1 VFVHDRAVHLLVREL
16 AAGGIADAEIS
27 VRTGLA
33 RTTVRDIRRRRPAD
47 RRRCPR
53 CWRPIA
59 IPEPTPGDYA
69 ELLGFYLG
77 DGYINALARTFR
89 LRFSFDVKYTTVVDT
104 AEALLRRVLPTNR
117 VARIPA
123 DQGRT
128 VVLSTYSSHLPCL
141 LPQHGPGVKHSRPIV
156 LESWQERAVEAEPWR
171 LLRGLIWSDGSI
183 FMNRTGPYA
192 YESVH
197 FGNRSDDII
206 DLFRDTCATV
216 GIVTRRSGIH
226 VRINRRACVERLLA
240 EIGRKT

>member
-1 VFVHDRAVHLLVREL
+1 MFVHDRALHTVVKEL
-16 AAGGIADAEIS
+16 AADGIADAEIA

-33 RTTVRDIRRRRPAD
+33 RTTVRDIRRRRPRE

-59 IPEPTPGDYA
+59 IPNPTPGDYA

-77 DGYINALARTFR
+77 DGYINALARTYR
-89 LRFSFDVKYTTVVDT
+89 LRLSLDARHPKVVET
-104 AEALLRRVLPTNR
+104 AESLLRRVLPANR

-123 DQGRT
+123 DDGGT

-141 LPQHGPGVKHSRPIV
+141 LPHHGPGVKHSRPIV
-156 LESWQERAVEAEPWR
+156 LESWQRRSVEAEPWR

-183 FMNRTGPYA
+183 FINRTGRYA

-206 DLFRDTCATV
+206 ELFRETCDAV
-216 GIVTRRSGIH
+216 GIVTRRSGFH
-226 VRINRRACVERLLA
+226 VRINRRNCVERLLA